1 MRVHPASCID
11 TLALLCVTAAN
22 PIWRLLGNLH
32 CTPARAW
39 QAETGQ
45 MLVDKRARGGLNLV
59 ALEIAR
65 AMQEDEEFWF
75 RLSGGDKDTFVSNL
89 KDS

>member
-1 MRVHPASCID
+1 
-11 TLALLCVTAAN
+11 
-22 PIWRLLGNLH
+22 
-32 CTPARAW
+32 
-39 QAETGQ
+39 
-45 MLVDKRARGGLNLV
+45 MLVDKRAQGGLNLV

-75 RLSGGDKDTFVSNL
+75 RLSGGDKDTFVSSP